1 VESSAGTPRL
11 FPQKVAVK
19 HKDPETTDDPRR
31 SRVELWAPVLVLVVV
46 AAVVWAS
53 FWSDAAVDDSA
64 SEQAVTSRATEGAGA
79 EESDRSG
86 DSGRGGDGADAAK
99 DPAAS
104 DGAEP
109 EHPEPELLAASVRRF
124 RAAQR
129 RLAARVSQQ
138 VETRVQ
144 PFEFR
149 VATYNVLGDSH
160 TGPGGNK
167 VGFPDGGPRM
177 DMTIAQ
183 LRNNGIDVVG
193 FQEFEQSQ
201 YGMFTARAGEY
212 SLYPG
217 MALGNKSVRFNIAWR
232 SDTFRMVDAH
242 TLPIP
247 YAGGN
252 RIAMPVVLLESISTG
267 RRAWFANFH
276 NPADTPKLGNNG
288 RWRAEAA
295 AMEVA
300 HLTELHQRDGYPV
313 IATGDYNERA
323 DIFCRF
329 TAGGVFTAAAGGSSA
344 GGCAPPPRMQVDWIF
359 GSTGVAFAGYAVTDT
374 GRASDHAMVHSTAT
388 LTEGTTEGTTEGET
402 DEETDGETA
411 GE

>member
-1 VESSAGTPRL
+1 M
-11 FPQKVAVK
+11 K
-19 HKDPETTDDPRR
+19 HKHPSTTSGPRR
-31 SRVELWAPVLVLVVV
+31 PRVELWAPALVLAVI

-53 FWSDAAVDDSA
+53 FFSDAAVEDTA
-64 SEQAVTSRATEGAGA
+64 SDRAGA
-79 EESDRSG
+79 ARPAVDAAEDTG
-86 DSGRGGDGADAAK
+86 DDPDAGEDGASRGGSGRGSRG
-99 DPAAS
+99 S
-104 DGAEP
+104 EGAEP
-109 EHPEPELLAASVRRF
+109 ENTEPEELEESVRRF

-138 VETRVQ
+138 LARRIQ

-149 VATYNVLGDSH
+149 VASYNVLGDSH

-167 VGFPDGGPRM
+167 PGFPDGGPRM
-177 DMTIAQ
+177 DMAIAA

-201 YGMFTARAGEY
+201 FAMFSARAGEY

-217 MALGNKSVRFNIAWR
+217 MSLGNRSVRFNIAWR
-232 SDTFRMVDAH
+232 SSVWRLVEGR
-242 TLPIP
+242 TLSIP

-267 RRAWFANFH
+267 RKAWFANFH
-276 NPADTPKLGNNG
+276 NPADTPSLGNNA

-295 AMEVA
+295 SIEVSY
-300 HLTELHQRDGYPV
+300 LTELHQSTGQPV

-323 DIFCRF
+323 EIFCRF

-344 GGCAPPPRMQVDWIF
+344 GGCAPPARMEVDWIF
-359 GSTGVAFAGYAVTDT
+359 GSTGVSFTDYAATDT
-374 GRASDHAMVHSTAT
+374 GQASDHRLIHSTAT
-388 LTEGTTEGTTEGET
+388 LTG
-402 DEETDGETA
+402 DE
-411 GE
+411 